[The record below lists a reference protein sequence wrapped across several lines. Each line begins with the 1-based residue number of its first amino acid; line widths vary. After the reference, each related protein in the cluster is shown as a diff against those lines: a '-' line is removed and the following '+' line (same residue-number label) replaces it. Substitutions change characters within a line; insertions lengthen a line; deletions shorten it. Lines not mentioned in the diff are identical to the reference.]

1 MYNGLVIVLCRMR
14 MFGLVVWLFMWCWLE
29 GIHLKTLMIQETSG
43 KQSKYIIYNLHKLIF
58 NCFSGNVS
66 VLMVFVKNVVQ
77 RIMAVQYKIP
87 DYVHI
92 SQECKHLLSRIF
104 VTNPAKVR
112 TFIFSWVKTVSLV
125 FFDFVIFFLCRESRL
140 KRSRSTRGSWRTY
153 QRSLR
158 ILLKQ
163 RTTRETTQASLFKAW
178 RT

>member
-1 MYNGLVIVLCRMR
+1 M
-14 MFGLVVWLFMWCWLE
+14 
-29 GIHLKTLMIQETSG
+29 KTLMIQETSG

-112 TFIFSWVKTVSLV
+112 TFSFSLELRP
-125 FFDFVIFFLCRESRL
+125 FL
-140 KRSRSTRGSWRTY
+140 
-153 QRSLR
+153 
-158 ILLKQ
+158 
-163 RTTRETTQASLFKAW
+163 
-178 RT
+178 